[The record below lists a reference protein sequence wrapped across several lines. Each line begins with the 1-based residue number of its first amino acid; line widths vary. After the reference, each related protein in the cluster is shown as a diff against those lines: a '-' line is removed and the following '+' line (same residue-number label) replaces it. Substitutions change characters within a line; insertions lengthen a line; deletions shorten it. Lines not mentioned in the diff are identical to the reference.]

1 MFSGYGRRHR
11 HGLPQMGGLGPD
23 QAAVAIY
30 DDNALNVLPAAA
42 AGKLDADCRSAVC
55 RVAPNIVDILQGA
68 PSTSAS
74 VSRTGYPGVFLTSCP
89 ALRAAAVLLT
99 AFPRFLASLRAS
111 EAVIS
116 SAAAGDNAP
125 EDG

>member
-1 MFSGYGRRHR
+1 MVTGIDFHKSG
-11 HGLPQMGGLGPD
+11 
-23 QAAVAIY
+23 IY
-30 DDNALNVLPAAA
+30 NDDP
-42 AGKLDADCRSAVC
+42 LDVFCTLTARELDTHCCAAVC

-99 AFPRFLASLRAS
+99 AFPRFLASVRAS

-116 SAAAGDNAP
+116 SAAVGDNAP